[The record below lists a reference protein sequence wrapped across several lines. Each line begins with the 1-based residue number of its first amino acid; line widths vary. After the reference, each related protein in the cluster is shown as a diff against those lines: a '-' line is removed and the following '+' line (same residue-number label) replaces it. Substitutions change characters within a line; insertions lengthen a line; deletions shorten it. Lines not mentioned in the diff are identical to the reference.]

1 MEGTKP
7 SGDVIEMVRNDKDVI
22 LVDVRTPEEHRQK
35 RIPGSILLPDYELKS
50 RAEEVLPDKDAKI
63 VVYCRSGRR
72 SAEAAKVLKEMGY
85 KNVYDLGGIIDSP
98 YETESGE

>member
-1 MEGTKP
+1 
-7 SGDVIEMVRNDKDVI
+7 MVRNDKDVI

-50 RAEEVLPDKDAKI
+50 RAEEVLPDNDAKI